1 MEDYLSQIIH
11 LLVSHTHGDPKI
23 TESCAPRHR
32 FKNPFTMSKMRGADL
47 HDLPAEAGYVVFIP
61 GIIGGAAKNARQP
74 EELAIT
80 VWWSLSGSNR

>member
-11 LLVSHTHGDPKI
+11 LLVSHTRGDPKI

-61 GIIGGAAKNARQP
+61 GISWRRRITALLPDR
-74 EELAIT
+74 LAIT